1 MEYLESIFFL
11 IILLVYAST
20 LKASTFFIV
29 FGSIIYL
36 FVISQL
42 FYLDPLEILS
52 VFFQDLLKNPFGF
65 LLLFVP
71 LMIDGL
77 CRVLK
82 KFIITTKDLK

>member
-29 FGSIIYL
+29 FGSTIYL
-36 FVISQL
+36 FIISQL
-42 FYLDPLEILS
+42 LYLDPFEILS
-52 VFFQDLLKNPFGF
+52 SFLQDLLRNPFGF

-71 LMIDGL
+71 LGIDGL
-77 CRVLK
+77 FRVL
-82 KFIITTKDLK
+82 KFIITTRHLE